1 MVENYETIATQ
12 NLMNHDINAWI
23 RIMKPW
29 KLRINNNKKVLDE
42 NYETMET

>member
-1 MVENYETIATQ
+1 MVENYETMATQ
-12 NLMNHDINAWI
+12 NLMNHDINVWI